1 MEVKLASW
9 IHLGL
14 FIPETKHYILTYL
27 KRKCKIPCSHQNHC
41 LVYFLPKRLLPEDK
55 LVETILFHQFL
66 LLLQQRYNFV
76 PLKLKQVSG
85 NWKDLKSKGDG
96 DRNLIAGLHGKRW
109 QAVARAKRCHHSEL
123 ECMQSEKLNCA
134 ALLKLLTYHAIWQ
147 VPLQPLDRACQGRS
161 IAACGGRY
169 SLLPLASSVLVQVVF
184 ISEGKELSFTRDF
197 HNWRREI
204 I

>member
-123 ECMQSEKLNCA
+123 ECMQSEKLNWA
-134 ALLKLLTYHAIWQ
+134 ALLKHWHIMRFGKYLFNLLTGLARDA
-147 VPLQPLDRACQGRS
+147 PLQLVVEDTVCCPSPPLFLYR
-161 IAACGGRY
+161 
-169 SLLPLASSVLVQVVF
+169 
-184 ISEGKELSFTRDF
+184 
-197 HNWRREI
+197 
-204 I
+204 